1 MNTDLKAWW
10 QPLLWLVAAA
20 CLGFAV
26 PALFSGVM
34 GLPRRLYLL
43 PYMLIVGA
51 FLYAY
56 LRWSGIDLAAVLR
69 RNWIWG
75 VVGAVLAGAFM
86 VMNVRSQPASP
97 TSSGLWLIFDLIW
110 LGLIYGALDALL
122 LSALPVAASWQMVQ
136 RLGWDGAWGGRAL
149 FAAVAL
155 IASIVITASY
165 HLGYVEFRN
174 PTVTAP
180 VFGNSVGTIA
190 QLATG
195 NPIASLGSHIAMHTA
210 AVLHGPDTVVQLPPH
225 VW

>member
-1 MNTDLKAWW
+1 MNAGLKAWW
-10 QPLLWLVAAA
+10 QPLLWLLAAA

-26 PALFSGVM
+26 PALFSGVL
-34 GLPRRLYLL
+34 GLSRRLYLL
-43 PYMLIVGA
+43 PYVLIVGG

-56 LRWSGIDLAAVLR
+56 LRWSGIDLAAALR
-69 RNWIWG
+69 RNWVWG

-136 RLGWDGAWGGRAL
+136 RLGRDGSWGGRAI

-174 PTVTAP
+174 STVTAP
-180 VFGNSVGTIA
+180 VFGNSVGTVA

-210 AVLHGPDTVVQLPPH
+210 AVLHGPDTTVQLPPH